1 MMSKQKF
8 VGTMRYLAT
17 IFLCCSRTCQ
27 NLLAV
32 STLLSDIFLLEFVF
46 FFACKSRYV
55 TVDPCARVNSVY
67 LPTYLITRLQL
78 ACRSALVSDLRRPH
92 FQLLENKTQKKA
104 SHATSDKLPFTFP
117 TLKTEIEG
125 LWTSTE
131 ARRRIVEF

>member
-1 MMSKQKF
+1 MSKQNLFGQWDTLQQFFCVVLGLVKISSQ
-8 VGTMRYLAT
+8 YP
-17 IFLCCSRTCQ
+17 LC
-27 NLLAV
+27 
-32 STLLSDIFLLEFVF
+32 F